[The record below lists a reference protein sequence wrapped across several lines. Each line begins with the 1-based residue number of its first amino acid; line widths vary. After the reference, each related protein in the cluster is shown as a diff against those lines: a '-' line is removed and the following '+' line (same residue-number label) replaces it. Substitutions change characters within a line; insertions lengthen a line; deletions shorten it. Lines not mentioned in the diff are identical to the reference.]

1 MSRTLILLGLI
12 LLAVGL
18 LWRWIGVLRLGRLP
32 GDIVVQHQNFTFY
45 FPVATGLLISVVLT
59 LILWLAA
66 EPRAVPALIEDG
78 PKDSRGSSLTAGLD
92 TARRKQAMRRAQDP
106 LPTVRCCEPIPSATT
121 PVRGL
126 IRFTAMLAS

>member
-12 LLAVGL
+12 LVAVGL
-18 LWRWIGVLRLGRLP
+18 LWRWTGVLRLGRLP

-66 EPRAVPALIEDG
+66 AEPHAP
-78 PKDSRGSSLTAGLD
+78 TGLN
-92 TARRKQAMRRAQDP
+92 
-106 LPTVRCCEPIPSATT
+106 
-121 PVRGL
+121 
-126 IRFTAMLAS
+126 